1 MDCECTANPQG
12 LVRLLVKGNKMKKVT
27 INTLMKLKA
36 EGRKFASST
45 AYDASFAQLFEQ
57 QEMPVLLVGDSLG
70 MVLQGK
76 SDTLP
81 VTIDEMAYH
90 TRCVRAGSP
99 NSLLMADMPFM
110 SYATPEQACQNAAKL
125 MQAGANMVKLEGSAW
140 LAETVRMLTE
150 RAVPVCAHLGLTPQS
165 VNIFGGFKVQGREQQ
180 KADQMVKDALE
191 LQAAGAQTILLECVP
206 AALAER
212 ITQALDV
219 PVIGIGAGNGTDGQ
233 ILVMHDMF
241 GIAANY
247 MPKFSKNFL
256 AEAGDMRQA
265 VTQYIQDVESGA
277 FPGPDHTIA

>member
-1 MDCECTANPQG
+1 
-12 LVRLLVKGNKMKKVT
+12 MKKVT
-27 INTLMKLKA
+27 INTLMKLKE

-76 SDTLP
+76 PDTLP
-81 VTIDEMAYH
+81 VTIEDIAYH

-99 NSLLMADMPFM
+99 NTLLMSDMPFM
-110 SYATPEQACQNAAKL
+110 SYATPEQACLEAGKL
-125 MQAGANMVKLEGSAW
+125 MQAGANMVKLEGGSW
-140 LAETVRMLTE
+140 LAPTVRMLTE

-165 VNIFGGFKVQGREQQ
+165 VNIFGGFKVQGRDQQ
-180 KADQMVKDALE
+180 QADQMVKDALE
-191 LQAAGAQTILLECVP
+191 LQAAGAQIILLECVP

-212 ITQALDV
+212 ITQALHV
-219 PVIGIGAGNGTDGQ
+219 PVIGIGTGNVTDGQ

-256 AEAGDMRQA
+256 AETGDMRLA
-265 VTQYIQDVESGA
+265 VAKYIADVESGA